1 MHGTCDDPDG
11 PACKSTARRYLR
23 CPAMVSPLL
32 LAPLLGGAAW
42 SLDQALGR
50 REQRRY
56 PPPNRRAELGGNPMH
71 YGLRGDWEREGPAL
85 VLDARS
91 GEWST
96 HFGRTAERL
105 GALAPVL
112 TYDRPGLGWSPHDPT
127 PAGPDDA
134 SVRLHRLLGAVA
146 PDRPV
151 ILVADGDAHHRA
163 LQFARRYPH
172 EVVGLLL
179 LDPGAAGVPPASR
192 TRRGL
197 ARLGW
202 LRWLQPHAA
211 FPSDLEPHVTAHEAR
226 LIATLGR
233 RLGVLHAAA
242 LESQAVEEPSRSA
255 PEVPAV
261 VVSGT
266 PVPAEVRELLPPG
279 TQVESLECGARAH
292 LAAPEAVLRAA
303 ELLLARARA

>member
-1 MHGTCDDPDG
+1 M
-11 PACKSTARRYLR
+11 
-23 CPAMVSPLL
+23 
-32 LAPLLGGAAW
+32 
-42 SLDQALGR
+42 
-50 REQRRY
+50 
-56 PPPNRRAELGGNPMH
+56 
-71 YGLRGDWEREGPAL
+71 
-85 VLDARS
+85 
-91 GEWST
+91 
-96 HFGRTAERL
+96 
-105 GALAPVL
+105 
-112 TYDRPGLGWSPHDPT
+112 
-127 PAGPDDA
+127 
-134 SVRLHRLLGAVA
+134 A

-179 LDPGAAGVPPASR
+179 LDPGAPGVPPASR
-192 TRRGL
+192 ARRGL

-233 RLGVLHAAA
+233 RPGVLHAAA
-242 LESQAVEEPSRSA
+242 LEGPAVEEPSRSA